1 MKPREK
7 KIVVMGAHG
16 PVCMENN
23 SHRFIGA
30 EPVEVEMS
38 AYYLRRMAD
47 GELVE
52 APAKGKAAKPEKE
65 SK

>member
-7 KIVVMGAHG
+7 KLVVMGAHG

-23 SHRFIGA
+23 SHRFIGS

-52 APAKGKAAKPEKE
+52 APKAKPAKKDKE
-65 SK
+65 

>member
-7 KIVVMGAHG
+7 KFVVMGGHG
-16 PVCMENN
+16 PVCMEQATPI
-23 SHRFIGA
+23 RFIGA
-30 EPVEVEMS
+30 EPVEVEMT

-52 APAKGKAAKPEKE
+52 APKKSAKKDKE
-65 SK
+65 